1 MLSLWMEKSWL
12 STEGFLLDIIWINT
26 SSILDENLMR
36 YLFALAHVTVPEK
49 VPRKEGCLLEADS
62 FAFTNHGIQEFGIE
76 LFAAWD
82 VMTFRDQIVTTETVS
97 VFFSLNYGYLRFIFT
112 RFFFLFQFMMKRRN
126 QSAIII
132 DLLSNELLSKVP

>member
-12 STEGFLLDIIWINT
+12 STEGSWLVIIWINT

-49 VPRKEGCLLEADS
+49 VPRKEGCHLEADS

-76 LFAAWD
+76 LFVAWD
-82 VMTFRDQIVTTETVS
+82 VMTFRDQIVMTEIVS
-97 VFFSLNYGYLRFIFT
+97 VFPSNEVYNSFSRIFFHILVYDEETQSISNHT
-112 RFFFLFQFMMKRRN
+112 RFAVKRA
-126 QSAIII
+126 SF
-132 DLLSNELLSKVP
+132 

>member
-1 MLSLWMEKSWL
+1 MLSLWMEKSWR
-12 STEGFLLDIIWINT
+12 STEESWLVIIWINT

-36 YLFALAHVTVPEK
+36 YPFALVHVTVPEK

-82 VMTFRDQIVTTETVS
+82 VMTFRDQIVMMETVS
-97 VFFSLNYGYLRFIFT
+97 VFPLNGSLQFTLTIFFSVLVYDEETQSISNHT
-112 RFFFLFQFMMKRRN
+112 RFAVKRA
-126 QSAIII
+126 SF
-132 DLLSNELLSKVP
+132 

>member
-1 MLSLWMEKSWL
+1 
-12 STEGFLLDIIWINT
+12 
-26 SSILDENLMR
+26 MR

-82 VMTFRDQIVTTETVS
+82 VMTFRDQIVMMETVS
-97 VFFSLNYGYLRFIFT
+97 VFPLNGSLQLTLTIFFSVLVYDEETQSISNHT
-112 RFFFLFQFMMKRRN
+112 RFAVKRA
-126 QSAIII
+126 SF
-132 DLLSNELLSKVP
+132 